1 MKEVILIDET
11 TALHRADLERFRLC
25 SVFLCS
31 RINIYEPEKGPEV
44 DRSLTGHFFPMCVN
58 SLCPK
63 PSMIFS
69 ESKGTNDVVEGRKF
83 LHCCSSQKQDSS
95 SPDSNITQQKLF
107 LRYPSQMSIL
117 CRCQN
122 AATFPKR
129 LIFQSTK

>member
-1 MKEVILIDET
+1 MNEVILIDKT
-11 TALHRADLERFRLC
+11 TALHRAHLERYRLC

-31 RINIYEPEKGPEV
+31 RINIYEPEKVQNNMGFTEV

-83 LHCCSSQKQDSS
+83 LHCCSSQKQDAS

-107 LRYPSQMSIL
+107 LKYPS
-117 CRCQN
+117 
-122 AATFPKR
+122 
-129 LIFQSTK
+129 